1 MNWTILLGSFFFALV
16 GLLVFVLAYIIFD
29 RLIPKLTITK
39 ILIEDK
45 NMALGIVLA
54 GVFIGLAMIISSAIK

>member
-1 MNWTILLGSFFFALV
+1 MNWIILLGSFFYALV
-16 GLLVFVLAYIIFD
+16 GLFVFVLAYIIFD
-29 RLIPKLTITK
+29 KITPKLTITK